1 MNQHIQTIYTQL
13 YEIEERLRESPQT
26 DGAGD
31 DNDDTQTV
39 NIEQN
44 SDVFQVPQ
52 KTETGELRE
61 RNRQRAAVYIAKTME
76 DAYSQA
82 DLRDLCFAFDIDY
95 ESVEGE
101 TKRDKIRA
109 FVRHFYHRN
118 TLRVLVEFLE
128 GDRPERIWRVR

>member
-1 MNQHIQTIYTQL
+1 LYQLVQALEKRPLPDETQP
-13 YEIEERLRESPQT
+13 EPPES
-26 DGAGD
+26 
-31 DNDDTQTV
+31 DTSPV
-39 NIEQN
+39 NVEHA
-44 SDVFQVPQ
+44 SDVFEVPN
-52 KTETGELRE
+52 KSETGELRE
-61 RNRQRAAVYIAKTME
+61 RRRKRAAVHIANEME

-128 GDRPERIWRVR
+128 GDRPERIWRVK